1 MSAKQ
6 LALDAINHLP
16 DDADMVA
23 VQEEMS
29 LLAAL
34 EEAEADV
41 KAGRLIP
48 HSEMVNKL
56 QQWITT

>member
-1 MSAKQ
+1 MSVKQ

-16 DDADMVA
+16 EDAGMVD
-23 VQEEMS
+23 VQEEMA

-34 EEAEADV
+34 GEAEADV
-41 KAGRLIP
+41 QAGRLIP
-48 HSEMVNKL
+48 HSEVVKKL